1 MSANDRWAW
10 AEIDLS
16 ALSDNVKALVKQ
28 AGQAE
33 LWATVK
39 ANGYGHGAVEVAQTA
54 LSAGARG
61 LCVALADEAHQLRQ
75 AKIVA
80 PVLIVSEQPETQHEQ
95 MLRDDVAATLYN
107 EATISSYA
115 ATAERLGV
123 VGRVHLKIDTG
134 MHRVGAPIEDALA
147 RAMQINNSKSLTLEG
162 VYTHFAAADLPE
174 HSATDL
180 QSRKFAEVIKVLEQ
194 NSLRP
199 KYVHTAN
206 SSAAIRELD
215 TRSDTGIG
223 VARVGIAIYGIAPSN
238 ELESQVATLKPV
250 MSIHARVSHIQRLK
264 AGEGISYGL
273 RGQLECDATIATL
286 PIGYADGIPRRLWS
300 VGGEVL
306 ICGKR
311 CPIIG
316 VVTMDQLMVNCADL
330 PVKIG
335 DQAVLLGTQGTET
348 ITANQ
353 IAARLETIGYEIVC
367 GINARVPRRYFDAK
381 K

>member
-1 MSANDRWAW
+1 MSASDRWAW
-10 AEIDLS
+10 AQIDLS
-16 ALSDNVKALVKQ
+16 ALSDNVKTLVKQ

-39 ANGYGHGAVEVAQTA
+39 ANGYGHGAVAVARTA

-61 LCVALADEAHQLRQ
+61 LCVALANEAHELRQ
-75 AKIVA
+75 AKIAA
-80 PVLIVSEQPETQHEQ
+80 PILIVSEQPETQHEQ

-134 MHRVGAPIEDALA
+134 MHRVGAPIEDALS
-147 RAMQINNSKSLTLEG
+147 RAKQINSLQSLTLEG

-174 HSATDL
+174 HAQTSVQL
-180 QSRKFAEVIKVLEQ
+180 QKFRESVQLLGQ

-199 KYVHTAN
+199 KYIHIAN
-206 SSAAIRELD
+206 SSAAIRGID
-215 TRSDTGIG
+215 TGSDTGVGI
-223 VARVGIAIYGIAPSN
+223 ARVGIAIYGIAPSN
-238 ELESQVATLKPV
+238 ELESHVATLKPV
-250 MSIHARVSHIQRLK
+250 MSIHARVSHLQRLK
-264 AGEGISYGL
+264 AGEGVSYGL
-273 RGQLECDATIATL
+273 RVKLERDATIATL

-306 ICGKR
+306 IGGKR

-330 PVKIG
+330 QVKIG
-335 DQAVLLGTQGTET
+335 DQAVLLGSQGTEA
-348 ITANQ
+348 ITANE
-353 IAARLETIGYEIVC
+353 ISARLETIGYEIVC
-367 GINARVPRRYFDAK
+367 GINPRVPRRYIDAK

>member
-16 ALSDNVKALVKQ
+16 ALSDNVKALVKR

-80 PVLIVSEQPETQHEQ
+80 PILIVSEQPETQHEQ
-95 MLRDDVAATLYN
+95 MLRDDVVATLYN

-180 QSRKFAEVIKVLEQ
+180 QRRKFAEVIKVLEQ

-199 KYVHTAN
+199 KYIHVAN
-206 SSAAIRELD
+206 SSAVIRELD

-223 VARVGIAIYGIAPSN
+223 LARVGIAIYGIAPSN
-238 ELESQVATLKPV
+238 ELESQAATLKPV
-250 MSIHARVSHIQRLK
+250 MSVHARVAHVQRLK

-286 PIGYADGIPRRLWS
+286 PIGYGDGIPRRLWS

-306 ICGKR
+306 IGGKR

-330 PVKIG
+330 PVEIG